1 MFKWSTRCSWK
12 WNAQFVTMLEKH
24 HISHLIWM
32 PSIGLRAPAA
42 WLSVAWW
49 MRVFV
54 TEELIWGKQR
64 PLAVRG
70 QNAFKKRA
78 KTPGVVEG
86 PSIPLSWELIW
97 HFYQRQGQCLWSLK
111 NCRKMWAHPNYV
123 NSKSIKNVIW
133 IILGILSIRG
143 GYTAQGRQ
151 AVSLWVWGAVTER
164 ERKREREG

>member
-1 MFKWSTRCSWK
+1 MKCSVCNYVRK
-12 WNAQFVTMLEKH
+12 T
-24 HISHLIWM
+24 SHL
-32 PSIGLRAPAA
+32 PSDLNALDRASGTSCLAVSCLMNA
-42 WLSVAWW
+42 SVCNWGTD
-49 MRVFV
+49 M
-54 TEELIWGKQR
+54 GKQR

-70 QNAFKKRA
+70 QNAFKKRT

>member
-1 MFKWSTRCSWK
+1 MKCSVCNYVRK
-12 WNAQFVTMLEKH
+12 T
-24 HISHLIWM
+24 SHL
-32 PSIGLRAPAA
+32 PSDLNALDRALGTSCLAVSCLMNA
-42 WLSVAWW
+42 SVCNWGPD
-49 MRVFV
+49 M
-54 TEELIWGKQR
+54 GKQR

-111 NCRKMWAHPNYV
+111 NCRKLWAHPNYV

-133 IILGILSIRG
+133 IILGILNIRG
-143 GYTAQGRQ
+143 GYIQHKGGRLSACGSEELSQ
-151 AVSLWVWGAVTER
+151 K